1 MNTRDMRREYSQRG
15 LAEAD
20 LASDPIAQFT
30 AWFDTAHESG
40 LIEPNV
46 MILATCDRDG
56 RPSARAVLLKGFDER
71 GFVFYSNYESRK
83 GHELATHPFAALV
96 FYWDVLERQVRIE
109 GRVERVSA
117 EESDHYFAARPRG
130 SQLGAAAS
138 PQSQIVPSREA
149 LEERLAQLE
158 TAYAGRDVPRPASWG
173 GYCVVPEAIEF
184 WQGRPNRLHDRLR
197 YRRQDGGPWT
207 IERLAP

>member
-20 LASDPIAQFT
+20 VASDPIVQFT
-30 AWFDTAHESG
+30 QWFDTARESG
-40 LIEPNV
+40 LIEPNA
-46 MILATCDRDG
+46 MILATCDGDG
-56 RPSARAVLLKGFDER
+56 RPSARAVLLKGYDER

-83 GHELATHPFAALV
+83 GHELDAHPFAALV
-96 FYWDVLERQVRIE
+96 FYWDALERQVRIE

-117 EESDHYFAARPRG
+117 EESNQYFAARPRG

-149 LEERLAQLE
+149 LEARLAQLE
-158 TAYAGRDVPRPASWG
+158 TLYAGRAVPRPTSWG
-173 GYCVVPEAIEF
+173 GYCVVPEAVEF

-197 YRRQDGGPWT
+197 YRRQGGGHWV